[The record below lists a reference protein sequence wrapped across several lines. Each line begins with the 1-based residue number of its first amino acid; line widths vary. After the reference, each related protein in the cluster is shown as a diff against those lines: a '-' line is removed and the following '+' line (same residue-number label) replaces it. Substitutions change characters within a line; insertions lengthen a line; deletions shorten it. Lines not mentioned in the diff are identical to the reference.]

1 MALQGRP
8 ENGFFLIA
16 TKLEDLLNL
25 PPKFDRLEKKVDRI
39 EEDFSKL
46 RDDVNCYVKKMYAK
60 NCQKI

>member
-1 MALQGRP
+1 LALQGCP

-46 RDDVNCYVKKMYAK
+46 RDDVNKL
-60 NCQKI
+60 